1 MKVCVTGG
9 RGFIGRNLIES
20 LSRKYEVLAPTHSE
34 LELTSEEAV
43 EDFFRKGAVDV
54 VVHCAVKPGHRN
66 ARDPQHQLYVNTRMF
81 FNLVRN
87 ARRFRKLICVGSGA
101 VYDVRHPMVK
111 VREDY
116 LGAHLPADEHG
127 LFRYVSTHF
136 IEGME
141 NWVDLRPFSVFGK
154 YEDYEIR
161 FISNA
166 ICKTL
171 FDLPITIK
179 QNRRFDFIFVD
190 DLVWVIE
197 YFIEH
202 DGKFKAYN
210 VTPDHS
216 VELRE
221 VAETVRRIS
230 RKDLPIRVAREGM
243 GLEYSGD
250 NRRLR
255 EEVSGLTFTPLDRA
269 IGELYDWYS
278 SRRDRINREFLLV
291 DK

>member
-1 MKVCVTGG
+1 MRILVTGG
-9 RGFIGRNLIES
+9 SGFIGRNLVEY
-20 LSRKYEVLAPTHSE
+20 LSGRHEILAPTHEE
-34 LELTSEEAV
+34 LELSDENAV
-43 EDFFRKGAVDV
+43 KAFFQKQSVDAVI
-54 VVHCAVKPGHRN
+54 HCAVKPGHRN
-66 ARDPQHQLYVNTRMF
+66 AKDPQHQLYVNTRMF
-81 FNLVRN
+81 FNLARN
-87 ARRFRKLICVGSGA
+87 AHHFRKLICIGSGA
-101 VYDVRHPMVK
+101 VYDIRYPMVK
-111 VREDY
+111 VGEDY
-116 LGAHLPADEHG
+116 FGSHLPADEHG
-127 LFRYVSTHF
+127 LFRYVSSQFMEHR
-136 IEGME
+136 E

-154 YEDYEIR
+154 YEDYAIR

-179 QNRRFDFIFVD
+179 QNRRFDFIFID
-190 DLVWVIE
+190 DLARVVE
-197 YFIEH
+197 YFIEQ

-210 VTPDHS
+210 VTPDRS

-221 VAETVRRIS
+221 VAEKVLRIS

-255 EEVSGLTFTPLDRA
+255 EEIPGLTFTPLDRA
-269 IGELYDWYS
+269 IGELYEWYGAH
-278 SRRDRINREFLLV
+278 RDRINRKFLLV